1 MYGVLPTLSGAGL
14 RRCTEYWIEPATEPI
29 VARNSVTLALQLA
42 SNVIR
47 GYKRQSLARTPNMR
61 KWTMPLTLLGLG
73 GLGYLILSE
82 RGQQALRWV
91 AEYVSRGPEKFL
103 EWNESAQRELDRIQ
117 EALNRV
123 ADSLQGD
130 TIESM

>member
-1 MYGVLPTLSGAGL
+1 
-14 RRCTEYWIEPATEPI
+14 
-29 VARNSVTLALQLA
+29 
-42 SNVIR
+42 
-47 GYKRQSLARTPNMR
+47 MR

-73 GLGYLILSE
+73 GLGYLFLSE

-91 AEYVSRGPEKFL
+91 AENVSRGPEKFL

-123 ADSLQGD
+123 ADTLQAS
-130 TIESM
+130 TIESQS

>member
-1 MYGVLPTLSGAGL
+1 MFGVLPTLSGAGL
-14 RRCTEYWIEPATEPI
+14 RRCT
-29 VARNSVTLALQLA
+29 VRNRNPKWHALLRISVTSRLKLA
-42 SNVIR
+42 SNMVGVYR
-47 GYKRQSLARTPNMR
+47 RQFGAPDMR

-73 GLGYLILSE
+73 GLGYLFLSE

-91 AEYVSRGPEKFL
+91 AENVSRGPEKFL

-123 ADSLQGD
+123 ADSLQAS
-130 TIESM
+130 TIESQS